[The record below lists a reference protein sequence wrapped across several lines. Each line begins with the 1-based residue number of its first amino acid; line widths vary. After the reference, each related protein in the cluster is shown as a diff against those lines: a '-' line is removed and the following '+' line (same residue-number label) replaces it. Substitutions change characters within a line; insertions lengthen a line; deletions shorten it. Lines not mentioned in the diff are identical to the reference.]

1 MSEEVKTDGALVKD
15 GEVKE
20 TSGVQWRTNSP
31 YDLSSSDN
39 MGSVISQP
47 LLRGLNYDE

>member
-20 TSGVQWRTNSP
+20 TSGVQRRTNSP
-31 YDLSSSDN
+31 YDLSSVTIWEVLFPN
-39 MGSVISQP
+39 
-47 LLRGLNYDE
+47 RC